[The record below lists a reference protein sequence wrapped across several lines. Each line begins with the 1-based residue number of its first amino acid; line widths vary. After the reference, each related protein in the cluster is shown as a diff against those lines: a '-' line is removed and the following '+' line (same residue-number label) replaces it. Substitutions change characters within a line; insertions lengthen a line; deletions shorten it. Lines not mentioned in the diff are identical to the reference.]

1 MFNNPINVK
10 QKGACNVI
18 LMGNRQILLEKEENE
33 TN

>member
-10 QKGACNVI
+10 QKALCNVI
-18 LMGNRQILLEKEENE
+18 LMGNCQIMLEKEENG